1 MNNKEKNKQVS
12 DVLLGVGL
20 LLIAILFIVGG
31 IYALKG
37 ISDYSE
43 VSANKERE
51 NSIKEIVKQSDIKTE
66 HITVNDKHEG
76 GFLFMFSDTDK
87 ISVTNANHNK
97 SDLIIIGK
105 NTDNIKD
112 KFIKD
117 RKKPYKVKVMDTG
130 SNEKIL
136 YQYDDYKLDTDSK
149 YFKTKIRKLHDL

>member
-1 MNNKEKNKQVS
+1 MNNKNKNKQVS
-12 DVLLGVGL
+12 EVLLGVGI
-20 LLIAILFIVGG
+20 LLIAVLIIAGC

-37 ISDYSE
+37 ISNYSE
-43 VSANKERE
+43 VNANKEHE

-117 RKKPYKVKVMDTG
+117 RKKPYKVMDTG

-149 YFKTKIRKLHDL
+149 YFKTKIRNLHDL

>member
-1 MNNKEKNKQVS
+1 MNEKNKNDEVL
-12 DVLLGVGL
+12 DILLGTVIL
-20 LLIAILFIVGG
+20 LVATLIIAGC

-43 VSANKERE
+43 VSANKEHE

-87 ISVTNANHNK
+87 LSVTNANHNK

-136 YQYDDYKLDTDSK
+136 YQYDNYKLDTDSK